1 MASMSGQTGNTGEVH
16 AASNNSGAIETSG
29 LKSLIDSEL
38 FAVLAWKNKRR
49 TLKYFSLALVA
60 CLLNSVWKV
69 SCTVLI
75 LLAVLIFRG
84 PYIALNLIKARRQQA
99 KHAAEGSDLMEDGS
113 QAT

>member
-1 MASMSGQTGNTGEVH
+1 MASMSGQGGNTTGETNNTG
-16 AASNNSGAIETSG
+16 SGNSGAIETSS

-49 TLKYFSLALVA
+49 TLKYFSLALIA
-60 CLLNSVWKV
+60 CLLNSIWKV

-84 PYIALNLIKARRQQA
+84 PYIAVNLFKARRLQA
-99 KHAAEGSDLMEDGS
+99 
-113 QAT
+113 